1 MMYDGNLHSFLMLR
15 NDPDLDEELRCRALR
30 NRSQFVKMAAHREA
44 AISRNAARWIEFALL
59 ACALAMLPKPAAATE
74 LKPEAAQGFDRY
86 VRLTEK
92 RMRADLQ
99 PGRTF
104 LWVDALPE
112 TRREGVRAQLQ
123 RREVVSARLTTTD
136 PADEI
141 KTPGALIHHWVGA
154 VFIPG
159 TSLRQTLATVEDYD
173 RHSRYFGPE
182 VTKSRTLQ
190 HTGDDYKVYL
200 RLTRKKIVTVVLD
213 TEYAV
218 HYEQLDGDRAQS
230 QSYSTRIAQVEH
242 PGESDERQIPPG
254 KDSGYLWRLNSY
266 WRFYESGGGVY
277 VQCEAVS
284 LTRDIPPGLGWLIS
298 PFIESIP
305 RESLEFMLRSTRTV
319 VLSGISRASQ

>member
-1 MMYDGNLHSFLMLR
+1 M
-15 NDPDLDEELRCRALR
+15 
-30 NRSQFVKMAAHREA
+30 
-44 AISRNAARWIEFALL
+44 ALL
-59 ACALAMLPKPAAATE
+59 ACAFAMLPKPAATAQ

-99 PGRTF
+99 PGGAF

-123 RREVVSARLTTTD
+123 RGEVVSARLTTAD
-136 PADEI
+136 PTGEI
-141 KTPGALIHHWVGA
+141 KTPGALIHHWVGT

-242 PGESDERQIPPG
+242 PGESDERQVPPE

-277 VQCEAVS
+277 VQCEALS
-284 LTRDIPPGLGWLIS
+284 LTRDIPAGLGWLIS

-305 RESLEFMLRSTRTV
+305 RESLEFMLRSTRTA